1 MTRRKPPA
9 PTPTQVYAQ
18 RLESL
23 LGAVWADAMAGET
36 KSVEVARRI
45 LAQQGKS
52 LGLDA
57 EVGAAPICD
66 QELIPDDELASF
78 RKRYV
83 RKPA

>member
-1 MTRRKPPA
+1 
-9 PTPTQVYAQ
+9 
-18 RLESL
+18 
-23 LGAVWADAMAGET
+23 MAGET

-57 EVGAAPICD
+57 EVGAAPISD